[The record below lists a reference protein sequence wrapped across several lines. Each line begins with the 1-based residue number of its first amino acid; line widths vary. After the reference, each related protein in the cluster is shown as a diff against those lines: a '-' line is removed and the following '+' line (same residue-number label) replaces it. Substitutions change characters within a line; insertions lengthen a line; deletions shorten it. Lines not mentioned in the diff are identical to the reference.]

1 MKILHVYRSEP
12 DETTKKLVNVVS
24 EGNEN
29 ESFDLNVDNPDYD
42 KLVDMVF
49 AADKT
54 ICWW

>member
-1 MKILHVYRSEP
+1 MKILHVYRNAP
-12 DETTKKLVNVVS
+12 NGDTKKLAEIVS
-24 EGNEN
+24 EGND
-29 ESFDLNVDNPDYD
+29 SDNFSLYEGQPDYG